1 MFKKEGF
8 DYFGGYLTY
17 EGKFVARF
25 KYVTYQGAFK
35 NCLIK
40 NFTPEEYFTRYENGE
55 SPLAILESKGFMTPM
70 AKKACKKIG
79 LPATLANYKIAIKS
93 KLDDA
98 MAFRSKMVIQ

>member
-25 KYVTYQGAFK
+25 KYVTYQGSFK
-35 NCLIK
+35 NFLIK
-40 NFTPEEYFTRYENGE
+40 NFTPEEYFTRYKEGE

-70 AKKACKKIG
+70 AKKACKEIG
-79 LPATLANYKIAIKS
+79 LPATLANYKVAIKA
-93 KLDDA
+93 KVADV